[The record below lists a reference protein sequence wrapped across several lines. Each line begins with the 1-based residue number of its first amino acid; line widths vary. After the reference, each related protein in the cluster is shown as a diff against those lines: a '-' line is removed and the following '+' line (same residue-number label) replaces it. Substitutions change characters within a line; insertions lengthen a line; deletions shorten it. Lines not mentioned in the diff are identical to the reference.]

1 MSNQSNL
8 FREYLDSSRPGID
21 AALDQFLPPAKGP
34 AAVLREAMR
43 YSVLGG
49 GKRLRPVLCLA
60 AYRLYHDNP
69 APAMPVACAFE
80 MVHAFT
86 LIHDDLPC
94 MDDDDLR
101 RGKPTCHKKFGESM
115 AVLAGDALHNFA
127 YQVLA
132 THILDR
138 FPAATA
144 RGVLKLF
151 TRSVGMVCEGQAV
164 DMETEGSDPV
174 PQLLEFIHENKT
186 AALIVAPVLCGA
198 MCGGATREHL
208 DALTTFAAA
217 SGMLFQ
223 NADDIL
229 DLAGDTAVTGK
240 SGPGDEERGKLTT
253 VRALGLDE
261 AVALASGQRDRA
273 VAALENVPRADVL
286 TAFPQLVF
294 ERIPESLR

>member
-1 MSNQSNL
+1 MGNKPNL
-8 FREYLDSSRPGID
+8 FREYLESARPDID
-21 AALDQFLPPAKGP
+21 AALERLLPPEHGP
-34 AAVLREAMR
+34 AARLREAMR

-49 GKRLRPVLCLA
+49 GKRLRPALCLA
-60 AYRLYHDNP
+60 AFRLFHDNP
-69 APAMPVACAFE
+69 EPVMPVACAFE

-101 RGKPTCHKKFGESM
+101 RGRPTSHKKFGEAM

-127 YQVLA
+127 YQTLT
-132 THILDR
+132 THLLEHSSM
-138 FPAATA
+138 AAA
-144 RGVLKLF
+144 RAALKIF
-151 TRSVGMVCEGQAV
+151 TRAVGLVCEGQAV
-164 DMETEGSDPV
+164 DMETEGADPD

-198 MCGGATREHL
+198 ICGGATKDRL

-217 SGMLFQ
+217 AGMLFQ

-229 DLAGDTAVTGK
+229 DKAGDPSVTGK

-253 VRALGLDE
+253 VRALGLE
-261 AVALASGQRDRA
+261 RAAALAREQRDRA
-273 VAALENVPRADVL
+273 AAALQGIPRSDVL
-286 TAFPQLVF
+286 AAFPQLVYD
-294 ERIPESLR
+294 RIPERLR